1 MPVAD
6 DAEGMVITVT
16 MADVKEMTCDFI
28 TPAVA
33 ASVLKMDVGR
43 LIGYAKE
50 GQLPF
55 PVQISGN
62 RVKISR
68 KGFLECYGYGD
79 PEEKPEDPQ
88 IAKLEKELH
97 NVNVA
102 LAAMNMML
110 MGILHAVAPEHFDSL
125 QEKILSVAKEE
136 LK

>member
-1 MPVAD
+1 VRRM
-6 DAEGMVITVT
+6 T
-16 MADVKEMTCDFI
+16 MEDVKAMKADFI

-33 ASVLKMDVGR
+33 ASVLKMDTGR
-43 LIGYAKE
+43 LIGYAKAGE
-50 GQLPF
+50 LPF

-68 KGFLECYGYGD
+68 KGFLDCYGYGE
-79 PEEKPEDPQ
+79 PEENPEDAQ

-110 MGILHAVAPEHFDSL
+110 MGILNAVAPEKFDAL
-125 QEKILSVAKEE
+125 QEKILSVAKGE
-136 LK
+136 LQ